1 MSNLFNFI
9 GHIITMSALLTAW
22 FFPHFYVT
30 IVRNFEQEKRIYR
43 ASLVLMMLLKII
55 YPDSKIHLRQWR
67 QEK

>member
-22 FFPHFYVT
+22 FFPVT
-30 IVRNFEQEKRIYR
+30 IIRNFEQEKRIYR

>member
-1 MSNLFNFI
+1 
-9 GHIITMSALLTAW
+9 MSALLTAW
-22 FFPHFYVT
+22 FFPLFYVT

>member
-22 FFPHFYVT
+22 FFPLFYVT
-30 IVRNFEQEKRIYR
+30 IVRNFEKEKRIYS

>member
-9 GHIITMSALLTAW
+9 GHIITMSALLIAW
-22 FFPHFYVT
+22 FFPIFHVT
-30 IVRNFEQEKRIYR
+30 IIRNFEQEKRIYR

-67 QEK
+67 EEK